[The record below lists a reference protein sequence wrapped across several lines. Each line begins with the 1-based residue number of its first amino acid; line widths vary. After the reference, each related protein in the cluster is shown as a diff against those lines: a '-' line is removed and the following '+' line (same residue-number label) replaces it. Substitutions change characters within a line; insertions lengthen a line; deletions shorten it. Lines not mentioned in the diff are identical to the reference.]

1 MPAAV
6 PDLTVRAPSEDRSG
20 LRWILF
26 QSGWAGTFEVGGMG
40 LRFVLALLIARL
52 FGPEGLG
59 TYTIALAFASGAALI
74 GVLGMD
80 RASTRFIALHRAR
93 AEWGAVAGVSRFAT
107 IVTIAL
113 SATLAGMLFVAADT
127 IEQIWHQP
135 GLAGPVAVMALAIPA
150 IALGAVWREGLRG
163 FQDVRLAS
171 LLEKVGVPGLT
182 AVALLAAVAVGVSG
196 VKAAAI
202 AVAVAYLATTLVA
215 GVQLWKRVAG
225 PTSAAPVY
233 HRRTWTRFAAL
244 MSLEG
249 VLLFVLQ
256 WTDQLMVGLFQD
268 AHQVGVYASALRLAM
283 LVSVPLLA
291 VNSIMGPTAAAL
303 HGAGETERLRVTF
316 SRMTWATAV
325 VGLVVGAVL
334 IVAGPWLL
342 GLFGPEFVAGYP
354 ALVVLLVGQI
364 VNAATGSVGVI
375 LGMTG
380 HAGRL
385 FVNAGLT
392 AVLTVVLNV
401 LLIPRLGIVGAALAT
416 SVSLATVNIVRTVQ
430 VRQVLGFWA
439 YDPRQLAFW
448 LHGMGDYARR
458 FFLRPGFTQDAP

>member
-1 MPAAV
+1 LPALV
-6 PDLTVRAPSEDRSG
+6 PAPAVRAPSEDHAG

-59 TYTIALAFASGAALI
+59 TYTLALAFASGAALV

-93 AEWGAVAGVSRFAT
+93 AEQAAVVGMSRFAT
-107 IVTIAL
+107 IVSLAAL
-113 SATLAGMLFVAADT
+113 LFLAAGA
-127 IEQIWHQP
+127 IEQVWHQP
-135 GLAGPVAVMALAIPA
+135 GLAGPVAVIALAIPA

-182 AVALLAAVAVGVSG
+182 AVALLVAVVGGIDGVNAVAV
-196 VKAAAI
+196 
-202 AVAVAYLATTLVA
+202 AVVFAYLATTLVA
-215 GVQLWKRVAG
+215 GAQLWKRVAG
-225 PTSAAPVY
+225 PNAPAPIY

-283 LVSVPLLA
+283 LVAVPLLA

-334 IVAGPWLL
+334 IVLGPWLL
-342 GLFGPEFVAGYP
+342 GLFGPEFVVGYP
-354 ALVVLLVGQI
+354 ALLVLVVGQI

-392 AVLTVVLNV
+392 AVLTVVLN
-401 LLIPRLGIVGAALAT
+401 LLLVPRLGILGAALAT
-416 SVSLATVNIVRTVQ
+416 SISLATVNIVRTVQ

-448 LHGMGDYARR
+448 LHGISRYSRR
-458 FFLRPGFTQDAP
+458 GVLRTGFAEDVQ